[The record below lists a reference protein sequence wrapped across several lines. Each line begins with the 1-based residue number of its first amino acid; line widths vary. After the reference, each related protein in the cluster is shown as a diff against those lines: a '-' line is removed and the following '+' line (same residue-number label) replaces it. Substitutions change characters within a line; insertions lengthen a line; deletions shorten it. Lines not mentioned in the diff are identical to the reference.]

1 MEVIRKYENCFE
13 DLRIGD
19 IFRFCYN
26 PDRAFLKISNKEY
39 QDNYGIETKIATG
52 FTVIKEP
59 ELILIK
65 DVKPGQI
72 FRIFPLGEKIFLMGE
87 DNLAITLDNGMTLDF
102 SKETDILKVKVL
114 EEPIVEVIE

>member
-39 QDNYGIETKIATG
+39 QDNYGIETKIA
-52 FTVIKEP
+52 KEP

-102 SKETDILKVKVL
+102 SKEADILKVKVL